1 MLEYHRLSLF
11 VKQIIRSPICA
22 NWLLPFRL
30 VVVVGSQSMVGVLPT
45 AAGSSQVVGI
55 VWSGYT
61 TGV

>member
-1 MLEYHRLSLF
+1 MLEYHRPSLF

-22 NWLLPFRL
+22 NWLLSFRL
-30 VVVVGSQSMVGVLPT
+30 VVVGSQSMVGVLPT